1 MVVVCCLSDWYL
13 HVLHVSVSS
22 DCFVFVCRLGFY
34 VFYTFWIN
42 LSALFLSV
50 GLVFTC
56 FTRFGLFRVL
66 CFCRSAWFLHV
77 LFVLDSLD
85 SFVFACRLGFVYVL
99 HVLEYSKCFVFVCR
113 LGFYMFYTFG
123 ILSALFLSVG
133 LVFVCFTHLGS

>member
-1 MVVVCCLSDWYL
+1 MLCFCLSVWFLY
-13 HVLHVSVSS
+13 VLYIWDSK
-22 DCFVFVCRLGFY
+22 CFVFVCQLGFCM
-34 VFYTFWIN
+34 FYTFGI
-42 LSALFLSV
+42 LRALFLSV

-99 HVLEYSKCFVFVCR
+99 NVLDYSKCFVFVCR
-113 LGFYMFYTFG
+113 LGIYMFYMFW
-123 ILSALFLSVG
+123 ALPNALLLFVG
-133 LVFVCFTHLGS
+133 LVFKCFTRFGLF